1 MWSDFAPMRRA
12 HRPFIALIAA
22 LLLVFAQQA
31 ALAHMIG
38 HTGAAAQSSIQQNED
53 HHGAALGLSHTC
65 TTCLAFSALD
75 HLASGTDWQLPTA
88 AAETT
93 PIVVAVVVR
102 SGTRPLV
109 ARARAPPTV
118 L

>member
-1 MWSDFAPMRRA
+1 MRRV
-12 HRPFIALIAA
+12 HRPFIAMITA

-38 HTGAAAQSSIQQNED
+38 HTGAATQSSIQQNED
-53 HHGAALGLSHTC
+53 NHGAALGLFHTC

-75 HLASGTDWQLPTA
+75 HLASGTDWQLPTTIT
-88 AAETT
+88 ETT
-93 PIVVAVVVR
+93 PIAVAVIVR
-102 SGTRPLV
+102 SGTRPLT
-109 ARARAPPTV
+109 ARARAPPHP